1 MREAILFM
9 KGEQDMVSYYEKMY
23 QEAVQQLNRLGTGLE
38 RNDAYRAGQASIKVN
53 P

>member
-1 MREAILFM
+1 MYNT
-9 KGEQDMVSYYEKMY
+9 KY
-23 QEAVQQLNRLGTGLE
+23 QEAMQQLNRLGTGLE